1 MVLVSCLLFSMQVVV
16 HHNQEE
22 KELEVQYFYRM
33 RHLREALHQE
43 LEEELEE
50 LHLHQELEEELEE
63 MHLHSRTCRQEQEER
78 GLGFNQQSEQLCVQV
93 ATWVVV
99 IVIVLSV
106 TVVGIRCSRRRHCH
120 RRALL

>member
-33 RHLREALHQE
+33 RHLLEA
-43 LEEELEE
+43 
-50 LHLHQELEEELEE
+50 LHQELEEELEE
-63 MHLHSRTCRQEQEER
+63 MHLHSRTCRQEQEEKGR
-78 GLGFNQQSEQLCVQV
+78 GSNLQSEQLCVQV
-93 ATWVVV
+93 VTWAVV

-106 TVVGIRCSRRRHCH
+106 IVVGIRCSRRLRHCLYHHRLCRRRHCH
-120 RRALL
+120 RRAL